1 MNALSSI
8 SSGLANL
15 LRPDVRAAYQGAAK
29 AAGTATTKT
38 PFQDAVESALKS
50 AETKDSTNS
59 TSDSLGTD
67 ALGKDQFLQL
77 LVLQMQNQDPM
88 SPTDNTEMIAQ
99 LAQFSSL
106 EQMQNLNDSFQTM
119 SGNIDQ
125 LNFINASN
133 MVGKEVTGLDINGDK
148 LTGVVDS
155 VSMED
160 SIVYLLIDDKVMS
173 MAGVTEIKEPS

>member
-1 MNALSSI
+1 MNAI
-8 SSGLANL
+8 SNITSDLANL
-15 LRPDVRAAYQGAAK
+15 LRPDVRAAYQGTAK
-29 AAGTATTKT
+29 AAGTTKT

-50 AETKDSTNS
+50 SDSTKS
-59 TSDSLGTD
+59 TSEDLLGTD

-106 EQMQNLNDSFQTM
+106 EQMQNLNESFETL

-125 LNFINASN
+125 LNFINASG
-133 MVGKEVTGLDINGDK
+133 MVGKEVTGLDINGEAI
-148 LTGVVDS
+148 TGVVDS

-160 SIVYLLIDDKVMS
+160 SIVYLLIGDNVMS
-173 MAGVTEIKEPS
+173 MAGVTEIKEAS